1 MKHIHSTRKVFM
13 GTVGIVVL
21 SALSGCQSAPEGD
34 QATSEQTEAQNKF
47 LVVEQLTNGKY
58 VIVEEMP
65 TTGPSR
71 AIIKE
76 TDENGTVSERV
87 MSEAEMKELADQEY
101 KKMEAGQ
108 SELNAEPK
116 SEGMGLAGTILAA
129 AGGALLGNM
138 IGNALM
144 NNKNVQRHQDMSNRS
159 NYHRSAS
166 GMNNGAAS
174 NTQKKSYFG
183 NSASKS
189 TSSSSSFGG

>member
-1 MKHIHSTRKVFM
+1 MKHIMNANTVFLGAM
-13 GTVGIVVL
+13 
-21 SALSGCQSAPEGD
+21 SATLISVLSGCQSAPEE
-34 QATSEQTEAQNKF
+34 QAAEQADTQNKF
-47 LVVEQLTNGKY
+47 LVVEQQPNGKY

-76 TDENGTVSERV
+76 TDENGTVHERV

-108 SELNAEPK
+108 SELNAEPQG
-116 SEGMGLAGTILAA
+116 EGMGLAGTILAA

-144 NNKNVQRHQDMSNRS
+144 NNKNVQRHQDASNRS
-159 NYHRSAS
+159 AYHRSNSGAS
-166 GMNNGAAS
+166 SATS
-174 NTQKKSYFG
+174 NSQKKSFFG

>member
-1 MKHIHSTRKVFM
+1 MKHFTTANAIITGSI
-13 GTVGIVVL
+13 GIAVM
-21 SALSGCQSAPEGD
+21 SALSGCQSAPEEKAAE
-34 QATSEQTEAQNKF
+34 QAEGQNKF
-47 LVVEQLTNGKY
+47 LVVEQLSSGKY

-65 TTGPSR
+65 TSGPSR

-101 KKMEAGQ
+101 KKMEEGK

-116 SEGMGLAGTILAA
+116 GEGMGLAGTILAA

-144 NNKNVQRHQDMSNRS
+144 NNANVRKHQDASNRS
-159 NYHRSAS
+159 AYHRSAS
-166 GMNNGAAS
+166 GGTSSATS
-174 NTQKKSYFG
+174 STQKKSYFG
-183 NSASKS
+183 GSGSS
-189 TSSSSSFGG
+189 TTTSSNSYGG

>member
-1 MKHIHSTRKVFM
+1 MKHITSAKHIMM
-13 GTVGIVVL
+13 GTMGIVVL
-21 SALSGCQSAPEGD
+21 SALSGCQSAPEE
-34 QATSEQTEAQNKF
+34 QAGSEESVTQNKF
-47 LVVEQLTNGKY
+47 LVVEQQPNGKY
-58 VIVEEMP
+58 VIIEEMP

-87 MSEAEMKELADQEY
+87 MSEAEMKELANQEY

-108 SELNAEPK
+108 SELNAEPQG
-116 SEGMGLAGTILAA
+116 EGMGLAGTILAA

-144 NNKNVQRHQDMSNRS
+144 NNKNVQRHQDASNRS
-159 NYHRSAS
+159 AYHRSSA
-166 GMNNGAAS
+166 NGSSTAS
-174 NTQKKSYFG
+174 NSQKKSFFG
-183 NSASKS
+183 NSASRS

>member
-1 MKHIHSTRKVFM
+1 MKHIHSAKTLLM
-13 GTVGIVVL
+13 GTVGIAVL
-21 SALSGCQSAPEGD
+21 SALSGCQSAPEGEGSSTG
-34 QATSEQTEAQNKF
+34 QSEAQNKF

-65 TTGPSR
+65 TSGPSR
-71 AIIKE
+71 AIIRE
-76 TDENGTVSERV
+76 TDEYCTVSERI

-108 SELNAEPK
+108 SELNAEPQG
-116 SEGMGLAGTILAA
+116 EGMGLAGTILAA

-144 NNKNVQRHQDMSNRS
+144 NNKNVQRHQEMSNRS
-159 NYHRSAS
+159 AYHRSTS
-166 GMNNGAAS
+166 PSSSSSTS

-183 NSASKS
+183 NSAASS
-189 TSSSSSFGG
+189 TSSSSSYGG

>member
-1 MKHIHSTRKVFM
+1 MKHIFNANTVMM
-13 GTVGIVVL
+13 GTAGIAVL
-21 SALSGCQSAPEGD
+21 AALSGCQSSQE
-34 QATSEQTEAQNKF
+34 EQQQEPQNRF

-76 TDENGTVSERV
+76 TDENGTIHERV
-87 MSEAEMKELADQEY
+87 LTEAEMKALADQEY
-101 KKMEAGQ
+101 QKMQSGQ
-108 SELNAEPK
+108 SELNAEPH

-144 NNKNVQRHQDMSNRS
+144 NNANVRKHQDMSNRS
-159 NYHRSAS
+159 AYHRSTSPTAPNSTAS
-166 GMNNGAAS
+166 
-174 NTQKKSYFG
+174 QKKSFFG

-189 TSSSSSFGG
+189 TTSSSSYGG

>member
-1 MKHIHSTRKVFM
+1 MKHFTSANTIMT
-13 GTVGIVVL
+13 GTIGLAVL
-21 SALSGCQSAPEGD
+21 SALSGCQSAPEE
-34 QATSEQTEAQNKF
+34 QASEAQNKF
-47 LVVEQLTNGKY
+47 IVVEQQPNGKY

-76 TDENGTVSERV
+76 MDENGTVTERV

-108 SELNAEPK
+108 SELNAEPQG
-116 SEGMGLAGTILAA
+116 EGMGLAGTILAA

-144 NNKNVQRHQDMSNRS
+144 NNKNVQKHQNASNRS
-159 NYHRSAS
+159 AYHRSSA
-166 GMNNGAAS
+166 GGS
-174 NTQKKSYFG
+174 NSATSNSQKKSFFG
-183 NSASKS
+183 NSASRS
-189 TSSSSSFGG
+189 TSSSNSFGG

>member
-1 MKHIHSTRKVFM
+1 MKHFASAKHIMM
-13 GTVGIVVL
+13 GTMGLVVL
-21 SALSGCQSAPEGD
+21 SALNGCQSSQEQEGAQ
-34 QATSEQTEAQNKF
+34 QAEGQNKF
-47 LVVEQLTNGKY
+47 LVVEQQPNGKY

-76 TDENGTVSERV
+76 TDENGTVHERV

-101 KKMEAGQ
+101 KKMEAGK
-108 SELNAEPK
+108 SELNAEPQG
-116 SEGMGLAGTILAA
+116 EGMGLAGTILAA

-159 NYHRSAS
+159 AYHRSSS
-166 GMNNGAAS
+166 GSSTSGTS
-174 NTQKKSYFG
+174 NTQKKSFFG

>member
-1 MKHIHSTRKVFM
+1 MKHFTTAKHIMM
-13 GTVGIVVL
+13 GTMGVVVL
-21 SALSGCQSAPEGD
+21 SALSGCQSAPE
-34 QATSEQTEAQNKF
+34 EQTGSEESVNQNKF
-47 LVVEQLTNGKY
+47 LVVEQQPNGKY

-101 KKMEAGQ
+101 KKMEEGK
-108 SELNAEPK
+108 SELNAEPQG
-116 SEGMGLAGTILAA
+116 EGMGLAGTILAA

-144 NNKNVQRHQDMSNRS
+144 NNKNVQRHQDTSNRS
-159 NYHRSAS
+159 AYHRSAS
-166 GMNNGAAS
+166 GNS
-174 NTQKKSYFG
+174 NSATSNSQKKSFFG

>member
-1 MKHIHSTRKVFM
+1 MKHFTTAKHIMM
-13 GTVGIVVL
+13 GTMGLIVL
-21 SALSGCQSAPEGD
+21 SALNGCQSAPEE
-34 QATSEQTEAQNKF
+34 QAGSEESVNQNKF
-47 LVVEQLTNGKY
+47 LVVEQQPNGKY

-65 TTGPSR
+65 TSGPSR

-101 KKMEAGQ
+101 KKMEEGK
-108 SELNAEPK
+108 SELNAEPQG
-116 SEGMGLAGTILAA
+116 EGMGLAGTILAA

-144 NNKNVQRHQDMSNRS
+144 NNKNVQRHQDTSNRS
-159 NYHRSAS
+159 AYHRSSAGGSNSAS
-166 GMNNGAAS
+166 S
-174 NTQKKSYFG
+174 NSQKKSFFG

-189 TSSSSSFGG
+189 SSSSSSFGG

>member
-1 MKHIHSTRKVFM
+1 MKHVLTAKNIFLGAT
-13 GTVGIVVL
+13 GIAVI
-21 SALSGCQSAPEGD
+21 SAFNGCQSSQEEQPTGQTAEG
-34 QATSEQTEAQNKF
+34 QNKF
-47 LVVEQLTNGKY
+47 LVVEQLSSGKY

-76 TDENGTVSERV
+76 TDENGTVHERV

-101 KKMEAGQ
+101 KKMEEGK
-108 SELNAEPK
+108 SELNAEPQG
-116 SEGMGLAGTILAA
+116 EGMGLAGTILAA

-159 NYHRSAS
+159 AYHRSAG
-166 GMNNGAAS
+166 GMNNNTPS